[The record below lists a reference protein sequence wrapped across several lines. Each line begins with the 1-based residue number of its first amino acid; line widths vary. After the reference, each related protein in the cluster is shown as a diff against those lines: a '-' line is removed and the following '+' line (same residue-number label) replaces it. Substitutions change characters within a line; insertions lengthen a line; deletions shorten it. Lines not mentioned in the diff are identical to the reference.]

1 MYYFCFSISF
11 DKDILENLGS
21 GNYLGLK
28 KNSDNVKLAST
39 ELVSQD
45 ETISEGTP
53 LPVARASH
61 CMVTL
66 HDGRVMIL
74 GGQPYNVVR

>member
-28 KNSDNVKLAST
+28 KFSDNTGLAST

-45 ETISEGTP
+45 GTISDGTP
-53 LPVARASH
+53 LPVARSHH

-74 GGQPYNVVR
+74 GGMPGSVR

>member
-11 DKDILENLGS
+11 EKDILENLGS

-28 KNSDNVKLAST
+28 KNSSIGRLAST

-45 ETISEGTP
+45 GTISDGTP
-53 LPVARASH
+53 LPVAREEH

-74 GGQPYNVVR
+74 GGFGRGVR